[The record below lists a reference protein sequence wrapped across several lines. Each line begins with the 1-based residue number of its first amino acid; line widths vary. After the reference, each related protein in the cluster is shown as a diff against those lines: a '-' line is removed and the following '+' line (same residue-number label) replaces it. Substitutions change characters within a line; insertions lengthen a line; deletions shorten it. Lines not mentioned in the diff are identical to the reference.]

1 MATLTELKL
10 DMRNGVGCET
20 WTKSSP
26 ETCCKADAT
35 CPCVVASD
43 EGETIPDATTG
54 NSRVSVADV
63 DCVGAPVAFKDA
75 RTACDTAETIC

>member
-10 DMRNGVGCET
+10 DMRNGVDCEI

-26 ETCCKADAT
+26 
-35 CPCVVASD
+35 

-54 NSRVSVADV
+54 NSRVSEADV
-63 DCVGAPVAFKDA
+63 DCVGAPVVFKDA